1 MKPLTT
7 NSIRIVSLVL
17 MAMWLGGCSGLNHAV
32 LNGPIPQGRS
42 IVFGSISMGSALSH
56 WVGDRNV
63 TVINTRNSET
73 VLAHKIE
80 GLGGSFYWYL
90 PPGQYAIFDLTFH
103 STWTHE
109 ISSHRIYAEFS
120 IDSEQKVIYVGTLG
134 LASLHPSIT
143 DDFDTAVQAFCTN
156 FPALNNIVPVKQL
169 LHLEEAR

>member
-80 GLGGSFYWYL
+80 GLGG
-90 PPGQYAIFDLTFH
+90 IFLLVFAAG
-103 STWTHE
+103 S
-109 ISSHRIYAEFS
+109 ICNFRFNFS
-120 IDSEQKVIYVGTLG
+120 Q
-134 LASLHPSIT
+134 
-143 DDFDTAVQAFCTN
+143 
-156 FPALNNIVPVKQL
+156 
-169 LHLEEAR
+169 HLDP